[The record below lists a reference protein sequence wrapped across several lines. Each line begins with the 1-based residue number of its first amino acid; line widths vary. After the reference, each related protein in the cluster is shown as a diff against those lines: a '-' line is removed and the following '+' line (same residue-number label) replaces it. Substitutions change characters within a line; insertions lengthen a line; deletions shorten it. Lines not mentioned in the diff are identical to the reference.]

1 MPAGTTRTATPGGT
15 LHTSAGP
22 DERFVEREVAT
33 RTWNEADSRLRDR
46 VRWGPIWAGLVV
58 AVATYLLLQLLLI
71 ALDIVDV
78 RGGDASDAVA
88 SAVVA
93 MVAFLLGGITAGAGA
108 FWRDSDDGVLHG
120 ILMWA
125 TGLVVLVLLAG
136 IGSGLVLGALDTRS
150 TVDQFRSGPEQSATA
165 PSNDDVKDAA
175 GRASAAIIG
184 ALAASAVGGAIGS
197 KLWLKER
204 REVVRRPVAA

>member
-1 MPAGTTRTATPGGT
+1 
-15 LHTSAGP
+15 
-22 DERFVEREVAT
+22 
-33 RTWNEADSRLRDR
+33 
-46 VRWGPIWAGLVV
+46 VV

-71 ALDIVDV
+71 ALDVVDV
-78 RGGDASDAVA
+78 RGGDTSDAVA

-93 MVAFLLGGITAGAGA
+93 VVAFLLGGITAGAGA

-120 ILMWA
+120 IVMWA
-125 TGLVVLVLLAG
+125 TGLVALVLLAG
-136 IGSGLVLGALDTRS
+136 IGSGLALGALDTRS

-175 GRASAAIIG
+175 GRASAGLIG

-197 KLWLKER
+197 KLWPKER
-204 REVVRRPVAA
+204 RETVQRPAIS